1 MEHKVLLVLLTL
13 VEGLGLCVSSY
24 IGAKRRHKQF
34 GVVEQSRYDKVLPKV
49 VQKYFKIGR
58 RRLPMALWY
67 RYIGAFAFLPRFL
80 VLFLLSLVLPP
91 HWYWRCYL
99 AGIMLLVLFTVPLLI
114 LEGITEWREY
124 REKKKRRKEKKK
136 FTRKDFEHEMRVG
149 KEMFRIFI
157 LGDPESKAYEKYE
170 KLVCQKLSHCVRR
183 QSGKEY
189 FPESSI
195 KYAEEKIISP
205 YKKYVFCEITADE
218 KGKTIFSVYAKKDK
232 RCIFQK
238 PIKKG

>member
-13 VEGLGLCVSSY
+13 VEGMGLCGSAY
-24 IGAKRRHKQF
+24 IGAKRTHRYF
-34 GVVEQSRYDKVLPKV
+34 RVVEPSKHDRVLPKV
-49 VQKYFKIGR
+49 VQKYFMIGR
-58 RRLPMALWY
+58 RRLPLNLYY

-91 HWYWRCYL
+91 HWYWRVYIGGL
-99 AGIMLLVLFTVPLLI
+99 VLLVVFTVSLLVLD
-114 LEGITEWREY
+114 GIAEWKEY

-149 KEMFRIFI
+149 KEMFHIFI
-157 LGDPESKAYEKYE
+157 LGDPELKAYEKYE
-170 KLVCQKLSHCVRR
+170 KPVCQKLSHCVHR
-183 QSGKEY
+183 QSGEEY

-195 KYAEEKIISP
+195 KYAEDKIISP

-218 KGKTIFSVYAKKDK
+218 EGKRVFSVYTKKHR

-238 PIKKG
+238 TIKK